1 MQTKLSVISTMNTD
15 PALEPTADNERMFG
29 IFSKLNDSLI

>member
-15 PALEPTADNERMFG
+15 PALEPTADYEHMFG
-29 IFSKLNDSLI
+29 YVQN